1 MSQSNQQGGVTLP
14 LVSLLFVVTTATA
27 WLYYDL
33 SQSNEFLQTDYDQV
47 ELELSNARSETSMN
61 ENLVGQLLSQA
72 DKLNQQIKGLI
83 ENEQDNKTKMDQQVQ
98 LNNSLENEI
107 LELTSQL
114 NEKQGELSESRGNV
128 DVLQAELDEVATTE
142 QLFLAAR
149 EQLAFEQS
157 ENETFSETISRL
169 KVEMAAELKAMSQFE
184 AQLQTRLKQV
194 NAEKQQLVTQLE
206 DGTTAIKLPESIL
219 FSSGSARLSEEGTQ
233 TLSVLAE
240 ALKSFPNHLIS
251 IQGHTDSR
259 KISWGGQYP
268 SNWELS
274 SARAST
280 AVRELIN
287 QGVPM
292 QQLQAVGFADTRP
305 LFKEKDEASFQQNR
319 RIEVIL
325 FPNKFK
331 IKLLKAG

>member
-47 ELELSNARSETSMN
+47 ELELSNVISESLSN
-61 ENLVGQLLSQA
+61 ENLVGELLSQV
-72 DKLNQQIKGLI
+72 DELNQQIKGLI
-83 ENEQDNKTKMDQQVQ
+83 ENEQDNKAQRDQQDQ
-98 LNNSLENEI
+98 LNHSLENEI